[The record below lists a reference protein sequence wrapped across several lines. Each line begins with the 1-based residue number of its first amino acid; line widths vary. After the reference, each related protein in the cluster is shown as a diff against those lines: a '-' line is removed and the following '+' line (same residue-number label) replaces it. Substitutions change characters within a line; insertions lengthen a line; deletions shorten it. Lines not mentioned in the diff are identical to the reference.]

1 MGAMPEK
8 AGVMTIKRAER
19 VADLIKEEVSRIMLR
34 EIRDPRIQQ
43 ITITDVKV
51 TDDLRFAKLFFVPLG
66 QNSVHEE
73 TMAGLRQ
80 ACGFLRKE
88 LGKRLRLRYVPN
100 IEFLFDESFAYGD
113 RIERI
118 LAELH
123 KAETPDAGEDS

>member
-1 MGAMPEK
+1 
-8 AGVMTIKRAER
+8 MTIKRAER

-34 EIRDPRIQQ
+34 EIRDPRITQ

-51 TDDLRFAKLFFVPLG
+51 TDDLRNAKLFFIPLG
-66 QNSVHEE
+66 QDTVTDE

-80 ACGFLRKE
+80 ATGFLRKE
-88 LGKRLRLRYVPN
+88 LGKNLRLRYVPS
-100 IEFLFDESFAYGD
+100 IEFLFDKSFAYGD

-118 LAELH
+118 LADLH